1 LTNLALLK
9 NLDLQK
15 SLLKKII
22 DTILQHKP
30 VDKIVLFGSRAQHR
44 NHKAS
49 DIDIAVFSSE
59 WTSTDI
65 NIVHDQ
71 LEENIFTV
79 LQFDVLHYNSLQ
91 NEFLKKEI
99 EQGVTLY
106 HA

>member
-30 VDKIVLFGSRAQHR
+30 VDKIVLFGSRAQNR

>member
-1 LTNLALLK
+1 LK
-9 NLDLQK
+9 NLDLPK
-15 SLLKKII
+15 PLLKKII
-22 DTILQHKP
+22 DTILHHKP
-30 VDKIVLFGSRAQHR
+30 VDKIVLFGSRAQNR

-65 NIVHDQ
+65 NIVHNK
-71 LEENIFTV
+71 LEENILTV
-79 LQFDVLHYNSLQ
+79 LQFDVVHFNSLQ

-99 EQGVTLY
+99 EKGVTLY